1 MSQSLGFEVVAADD
15 LEDVAAAGA
24 VYERAV
30 RAGRGLEVN
39 LAA

>member
-1 MSQSLGFEVVAADD
+1 MALQ
-15 LEDVAAAGA
+15 DVAAAAA